1 MKNHNFISAAL
12 FAGIMAI
19 LSQFA
24 FPIGAVPITLQSFV
38 CALAGGVLGKK
49 WGAIS
54 IGLWLILG
62 MIGIPVLTMGKAG
75 IGIFLSPVGGLLS
88 GLRPDGFDQRI
99 QIRREGQYFLLYRIC
114 HSWTYLLLCIGNHL
128 VHGILPVRPWKGHAS
143 LDSFDHDGIPVC
155 CI

>member
-62 MIGIPVLTMGKAG
+62 MIGIPVLTRHRH
-75 IGIFLSPVGGLLS
+75 IPLPSRRLLS